1 MLTQKTWVSIVSAP
15 IFLLFATFLSCV
27 AIASEPAYQPTPQ
40 KVVDNVYAIIGPLGQ
55 RSQANAGLNASYGTR
70 ARKITDGWA
79 WLLCKQ
85 GC

>member
-1 MLTQKTWVSIVSAP
+1 MGINCLGIDFPAFCNV
-15 IFLLFATFLSCV
+15 FSCV
-27 AIASEPAYQPTPQ
+27 AIANESASKPTPQ
-40 KVVDNVYAIIGPLGQ
+40 KVVDNVYIIIGPLGQ